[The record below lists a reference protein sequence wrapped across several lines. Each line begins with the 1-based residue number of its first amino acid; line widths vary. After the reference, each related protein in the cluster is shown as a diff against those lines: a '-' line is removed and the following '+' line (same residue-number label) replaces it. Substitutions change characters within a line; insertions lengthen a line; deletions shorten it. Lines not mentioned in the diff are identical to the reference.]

1 MKMKRIIPVLGLLL
15 PVMACQKPAE
25 PSPQKD
31 VAFVS
36 IRSFDTKAQIG
47 TNKLLTWSE
56 GDKIS
61 IVGEDPDNASEF
73 TLSSGAGYSVAS
85 FEGVKPV
92 GESYI
97 VCCPSD
103 ARCDGETFRGTL
115 STMVGHAVPNQ
126 QLGVLPM
133 WGSTRD
139 LSSVSLESPCGI
151 LKLEL
156 KGSVILKSITMDA
169 GKPVSGEFMY
179 NIAAK
184 LFAMIGGASIVT
196 MDASGTELIPS
207 RNVPFY
213 FILPPGEYDEMV
225 FSITDSSGDTA
236 YLPVD
241 DTVVVEPGVISSVS
255 FDLNAI

>member
-1 MKMKRIIPVLGLLL
+1 MKRIIPVLGLLL

-25 PSPQKD
+25 PLPQKD

-47 TNKLLTWSE
+47 TNKLLTWSD

-61 IVGEDPDNASEF
+61 IVGEDMDNASEF
-73 TLSSGAGYSVAS
+73 TLTSGAGYSVAS
-85 FEGVKPV
+85 FEGVKPE

-133 WGSTRD
+133 WGRTRD

-156 KGSVILKSITMDA
+156 KGSVTLKSITMDA

-184 LFAMIGGASIVT
+184 LFAMIGGAGIVN

-213 FILPPGEYDEMV
+213 FVLPPGEYDEMV
-225 FSITDSSGDTA
+225 FSITDSAGDTT

-241 DTVVVEPGVISSVS
+241 DTVVVEPGVITSVS